1 MIKKLFYIN
10 KADRAVAIILLFIMA
25 VLAAGIMFTAG
36 PADGDF
42 VSSADTSSVGMPA
55 AKTGSNRRAAGYYDA
70 GAPSTRLFAF
80 DPNTADSTALLSL
93 GLQPWQV
100 RNIYKYRAKGGIY
113 RRPSDFA
120 RLYGLTVGQYKRLE
134 PYIRISSDYLP
145 ASSLISD
152 GERTA
157 AVRDTVKYPVKIKDG
172 EYIVLSTADTAMLKK
187 VPGIGSGY
195 ARAIVSYRARLGGF
209 FSVDQLLEIDGFP
222 ESSLRYFKLGDAA
235 TEKINL
241 NKLTLNQ
248 LRRHPYISYFQ
259 AKAIVDYRRLH
270 GNLKSLDDLRLNR
283 DFPAEAIRRLKPY
296 VVF

>member
-42 VSSADTSSVGMPA
+42 VSSADTSSVDMPA
-55 AKTGSNRRAAGYYDA
+55 AKTGSNRRAAEYYDA
-70 GAPSTRLFAF
+70 GAPSTRLFVF
-80 DPNTADSTALLSL
+80 DPNTADSTTLLSL

-100 RNIYKYRAKGGIY
+100 RNIYKYRAKGGVY

-172 EYIVLSTADTAMLKK
+172 EYIVLNTADTAMLKK

-222 ESSLRYFKLGDAA
+222 ESSLRYFKLGDAV

>member
-1 MIKKLFYIN
+1 MMKKLFYIN

-55 AKTGSNRRAAGYYDA
+55 AKTGSNRRAAEYYDA
-70 GAPSTRLFAF
+70 GAPSTRLFVF
-80 DPNTADSTALLSL
+80 DPNTADSTTLLSL

-100 RNIYKYRAKGGIY
+100 RNIYKYRAKGGVY

-172 EYIVLSTADTAMLKK
+172 EYIVLNTADTAMLKK

-222 ESSLRYFKLGDAA
+222 ESSLRYFKLGDAV

>member
-55 AKTGSNRRAAGYYDA
+55 AKTGSNRRAAEYYDA
-70 GAPSTRLFAF
+70 GAPSTRLFVF
-80 DPNTADSTALLSL
+80 DPNTADSTTLLSL

-100 RNIYKYRAKGGIY
+100 RNIYKYRAKGGVY

-172 EYIVLSTADTAMLKK
+172 EYIVLNTADTAMLKK

-222 ESSLRYFKLGDAA
+222 ESSLRYFKLGDAV

>member
-55 AKTGSNRRAAGYYDA
+55 AKTGSNRRAAEYYDA
-70 GAPSTRLFAF
+70 GAPSTRLFVF
-80 DPNTADSTALLSL
+80 DPNTADSTTLLSL

-100 RNIYKYRAKGGIY
+100 RNIYKYRAKGGVY

-134 PYIRISSDYLP
+134 PYIRIYSDYLP

-172 EYIVLSTADTAMLKK
+172 EYIVLNTADTAMLKK

-222 ESSLRYFKLGDAA
+222 ESSLRYFKLGDAV